1 MRVQIIS
8 DPEVSILELALQN
21 APARD
26 ATAIGLLLYCGLRCH
41 EVCDLNWQDVF
52 QGEWICTAVRVKT
65 SHEPVNHP
73 RVVDIPA
80 KLEKLLKRYQ
90 LEAMAGMPAAAPEYP
105 LFRSIRRKGRIQN
118 RDLERICHK
127 ITAAALGKS
136 YPPRTLRHT
145 YATRLMR
152 FTNIRVVQELL
163 GHRSLQS
170 TQIYTH
176 PSSDDCRVAVN
187 QAFK

>member
-1 MRVQIIS
+1 MRVQIVP
-8 DPEVSILELALQN
+8 DEEVPVLELALQN

-26 ATAIGLLLYCGLRCH
+26 AAMVGLLLYCGLRCH
-41 EVCDLNWQDVF
+41 EVCELTWQDVF
-52 QGEWICTAVRVKT
+52 FCDWIGTAVRVKT
-65 SHEPVNHP
+65 SHEPVDHP

-90 LEAMAGMPAAAPEYP
+90 SEAMTGTPAAYREHP
-105 LFRSIRRKGRIQN
+105 LFRSIRGKVRIQN

-127 ITAAALGKS
+127 ITLGALGKS

-152 FTNIRVVQELL
+152 FANIRIVQELL

-176 PSSDDCRVAVN
+176 PNSDDCRQAVR